1 MRLENVKDKPI
12 NISIAEKKHAMST
25 GNNTHYIW
33 TVVFNNKE
41 TTNNVTEPALL
52 SIPTSQLVK
61 GDSLTLRIQNGI
73 RLEEL
78 KGVYAIKRSY
88 CLKGSSFYFI
98 LK

>member
-1 MRLENVKDKPI
+1 
-12 NISIAEKKHAMST
+12 
-25 GNNTHYIW
+25 
-33 TVVFNNKE
+33 VVFSNKE

-78 KGVYAIKRSY
+78 KGVMQ
-88 CLKGSSFYFI
+88 
-98 LK
+98 